1 MISHAA
7 MILRLVIGAGLGAT
21 IGFER
26 DRHGRRAGL
35 RTHLLV
41 ALASATF
48 MVVSAHFFFFQNYNG
63 AAGVAVDP
71 SRIAASVVTGI
82 GFLAGGA
89 ILKSGL
95 NVQGLTTAAGL
106 WLVAAIG
113 LCAGAG
119 MQVEAVA
126 VTLMGLLALTL
137 LRYFETKDDR
147 MVHREVALQLTDGPG
162 CVQALLTALAK
173 AGALVS
179 SFDYERPPVSTSVSV
194 KFLVRFP
201 AELSVCDF
209 IALLEQQPGVIG
221 ILVRLP
227 QA

>member
-1 MISHAA
+1 MLTHSA
-7 MILRLVIGAGLGAT
+7 MILRLAVGAALGAT

-48 MVVSAHFFFFQNYNG
+48 MVVSAHFYFYQNYNG
-63 AAGVAVDP
+63 APGVVADP

-119 MQVEAVA
+119 MYVEALA
-126 VTLMGLLALTL
+126 VTIMGLVALTL
-137 LRYFETKDDR
+137 VRYLETNKDKL
-147 MVHREVALQLTDGPG
+147 VAREVWLQMADGQGSLQSVFAVLVEAGVQVSDFDFERSTDTGIF
-162 CVQALLTALAK
+162 AAT
-173 AGALVS
+173 
-179 SFDYERPPVSTSVSV
+179 
-194 KFLVRFP
+194 FLVQFP
-201 AELSVCDF
+201 PKLGVSAL
-209 IALLEQQPGVIG
+209 IALLQSQPGIRG
-221 ILVRLP
+221 LKVRVP
-227 QA
+227 

>member
-1 MISHAA
+1 MPSQAA
-7 MILRLVIGAGLGAT
+7 LILRLAVGAALGAA

-26 DRHGRRAGL
+26 DRHGRRAGM

-48 MVVSAHFFFFQNYNG
+48 MVVSAHFYFFQGYGG
-63 AAGVAVDP
+63 AAGVVADP

-89 ILKSGL
+89 ILKTGL

-119 MQVEAVA
+119 MYVEALA
-126 VTLMGLLALTL
+126 VTAMGLAALTL
-137 LRYFETKDDR
+137 LRALETKDDR
-147 MVHREVALQLTDGPG
+147 MLRREVTLLLRGNQAVLQTLFITLGEAG
-162 CVQALLTALAK
+162 VQ
-173 AGALVS
+173 VS
-179 SFDYERPPVSTSVSV
+179 DFAFERPSEVPTVTVT
-194 KFLVRFP
+194 FLARVP
-201 AELSVCDF
+201 ATMGPCGF
-209 IALLEQQPGVIG
+209 IALLEQQSEVQG
-221 ILVRLP
+221 IKVRVP
-227 QA
+227 P